1 MKVRSKRRELKR
13 FARFSTVGA
22 IGALVDFGVFN
33 ILLNVLH
40 VLPLLSQAASFLA
53 AVTSNF
59 ILNRKWTY
67 RDSRSKPWSQQLA
80 QYGLVNLAG
89 LLIRTPIF
97 NGLAAWFDR
106 LAGTRPMPFG
116 LSTYSVTHNLALAG
130 AIGIVLFWNFFVNRF
145 WTYGDVE
152 LGK

>member
-1 MKVRSKRRELKR
+1 MVRSKRREIKR

-22 IGALVDFGVFN
+22 IGALVDFAVFN
-33 ILLNVLH
+33 VMLNVLH
-40 VLPLLSQAASFLA
+40 VLPLLSQAGSFLA

-67 RDSRSKPWSQQLA
+67 KDSRSKPWTTQLA

-97 NGLAAWFDR
+97 NGLANLFDR
-106 LAGTRPMPFG
+106 LLVGRQMPFG
-116 LSTYSVTHNLALAG
+116 LSLYSVSHNLALGG

>member
-1 MKVRSKRRELKR
+1 MTVRSKRRELKR

-22 IGALVDFGVFN
+22 IGAVVDFAVFN
-33 ILLNVLH
+33 LLLNLAGVI
-40 VLPLLSQAASFLA
+40 PALSQAISFLV
-53 AVTSNF
+53 AVSSNF

-67 RDSRSKPWSQQLA
+67 KDSRSKPWSRQMA
-80 QYGLVNLAG
+80 QYGLVNLVG

-106 LAGTRPMPFG
+106 LAGPRPTLLG

-130 AIGIVLFWNFFVNRF
+130 AIGIVLFWNFFINRF

>member
-1 MKVRSKRRELKR
+1 MTVRSKRREIKR

-22 IGALVDFGVFN
+22 IGAVVDFAVFN
-33 ILLNVLH
+33 VLLNVLH
-40 VLPLLSQAASFLA
+40 VLPLLSQAGSFLA

-59 ILNRKWTY
+59 VLNRKWTY
-67 RDSRSKPWSQQLA
+67 KDSRSKPWTQQLA

-116 LSTYSVTHNLALAG
+116 FSTYSVTHNLALAG

>member
-1 MKVRSKRRELKR
+1 MSPRSKRRELKR

-22 IGALVDFGVFN
+22 IGAGVDFAVFN
-33 ILLNVLH
+33 LLLAVAGLT
-40 VLPLLSQAASFLA
+40 PLLSQAFSFLA

-59 ILNRKWTY
+59 ILNRRWTY
-67 RDSRSKPWSQQLA
+67 KDSRSKPWTTQLA

-97 NGLAAWFDR
+97 NWLAGVFDR
-106 LAGTRPMPFG
+106 ALLGRQMPLG
-116 LSTYSVTHNLALAG
+116 LSAYSVSHNLALAG
-130 AIGIVLFWNFFVNRF
+130 AIGIVLFWNFFINRV

-152 LGK
+152 